1 MFTRKKIVAL
11 LVPLMI
17 EQFLSGLMGIADTM
31 MVTTIGETAVSA
43 VALVDSINTLMLQL
57 LAALAAGGVIVC
69 AQFLGRE
76 DVRRA
81 NDAARQVMLVSV
93 LLGGSV
99 AAVCLLLRGP
109 MLRLIFGTVEPA
121 VMEQAMIYF
130 LITAISYPF
139 MAAKQTAAAILRS
152 GGRSAPQ
159 MVVTAIANGINIVGN
174 AILIYVF
181 EMGVAGAALAT
192 LASRIF
198 SAVVLLVILRN
209 PKLVISIRDYGHIRP
224 NREVIGMVLRV
235 GIPAGIENSMF
246 QFGKLMV
253 QSTVSTLG
261 TAAMAAQA
269 MTHILNLVECM
280 PSQAICIGLLTVA
293 GRCMGAGRPDE
304 ARKYTK
310 QFCWISEAILVA
322 MGVLIVAFT
331 PMITRIS
338 GMTPESAALTKEL
351 ILIITV
357 VKALIWV
364 PSFTLP
370 SCLRAA
376 GDVRFSA
383 AVSIV
388 SMWVFRVGGGLL
400 LCRGFGVGLIGLW
413 ISWFVDWLFR
423 MVLYI
428 WRYRSGKWETKRVI
442 TK

>member
-1 MFTRKKIVAL
+1 VFTRRQIVKL
-11 LVPLMI
+11 LIPLMV

-31 MVTTIGETAVSA
+31 MVTSIGETAVSA

-69 AQFLGRE
+69 SQFLGRE

-93 LLGGSV
+93 LLGASV
-99 AAVCLLLRGP
+99 AAFCVVLRGP
-109 MLRLIFGTVEPA
+109 LLRLIFGTVEWS
-121 VMEQAMIYF
+121 VMDQAMSYF

-159 MVVTAIANGINIVGN
+159 MVVTAIANVINIVGK
-174 AILIYVF
+174 AILIF
-181 EMGVAGAALAT
+181 SCGLGVVGAALAT
-192 LASRIF
+192 LFSRIF

-209 PKLVISIRDYGHIRP
+209 PKLVISIRDYFMIRP

-235 GIPAGIENSMF
+235 GVPAGIENSMF
-246 QFGKLMV
+246 QFGKLIV

-293 GRCMGAGRPDE
+293 GRCMGAGRVDE
-304 ARKYTK
+304 AKKHTK
-310 QFCWISEAILVA
+310 QFCIISEIILVA
-322 MGVLIVAFT
+322 MGVLIVSFT
-331 PMITRIS
+331 PMITRLS
-338 GMTPESAALTKEL
+338 GMTPESAALTMEL
-351 ILIITV
+351 IVIITI

-383 AVSIV
+383 IVSVV
-388 SMWVFRVGGGLL
+388 SMWVFRVGGGLV

-413 ISWFVDWLFR
+413 IAWFADWFFR
-423 MVLYI
+423 VVLYV
-428 WRYRSGKWETKRVI
+428 WRFCSGRWETKRVI
-442 TK
+442 R